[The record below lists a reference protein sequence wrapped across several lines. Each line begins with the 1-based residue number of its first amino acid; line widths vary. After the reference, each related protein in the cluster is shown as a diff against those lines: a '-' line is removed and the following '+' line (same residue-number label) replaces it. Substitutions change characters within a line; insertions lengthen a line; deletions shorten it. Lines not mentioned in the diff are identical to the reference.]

1 MNIVML
7 YVHYYMFSL
16 LCKSLRDTNS
26 SVTYGVSLSPPIK
39 YNNNVHEPDNYVPFI
54 CNNTSAIISINNY
67 ASLLLFVHIADELS

>member
-7 YVHYYMFSL
+7 YVHYYMLSL

-26 SVTYGVSLSPPIK
+26 SVPGSLSPSIK

-54 CNNTSAIISINNY
+54 CNNTLAIINIIISMQVIISTY
-67 ASLLLFVHIADELS
+67 CG